1 MKERLKLLRKALG
14 IKQRE
19 LAERLEVKVGTIGDW
34 ESGKPLPRARVIQIC
49 KEYGVNR
56 TWLETGVGEIFEPEK
71 APKSRDDVLRDAALA
86 LFEELSPR
94 AQEAFLAAM
103 ADITMN
109 AYKDSLKSKKQE
121 QPTKNDPR
129 TDAPSETLV
138 ATRDIPGR
146 MEG

>member
-56 TWLETGVGEIFEPEK
+56 TWLETGVGEMFEPEK
-71 APKSRDDVLRDAALA
+71 EPKTKEDVLREAALA

-94 AQEAFLAAM
+94 AQDAFLAAM
-103 ADITMN
+103 AEITMK
-109 AYKDSLKSKKQE
+109 ALEDKRGKSKT
-121 QPTKNDPR
+121 QPQSNPLR
-129 TDAPSETLV
+129 PERPNETLV
-138 ATRDIPGR
+138 AMRDIPGR